1 MSGFISQETINNVR
15 DVSDIISVIGEY
27 TKLDRKTGNKWWGC
41 CPFHSEKTPSF
52 QVDADKKFYYC
63 FGCHA
68 AGDVIKFTME
78 MEHLSYPEAITTLA
92 KKSGIPIRYDNNGNP
107 SGQNQQKQQETQA
120 KIEQNI
126 NLYEGVAT
134 SFHYMLTQT
143 EQGKFAF
150 DYIKARGL
158 TEETIEKFKLGYS
171 PNDRYWL
178 KKFLKGKNFS
188 EEFLNESGL
197 FSKNYKDI
205 CLFSDRLM
213 FPIFNRNGKV
223 VAFGG
228 RILHPQGPKDSKY
241 LNSPELIHY
250 RKRETLYAFNFA
262 KNAIRTNKTVIF
274 CEGYMDCIA
283 YHQCGLDY
291 AVAPLGTALTEE
303 HLKLIRGF
311 ADTVLLSF
319 DSDNAGQAAT
329 LRAIYMARRFDFTVK
344 IIKLTG
350 GKDPAEIMIKYG
362 PQNLTSQVKN
372 SILDCDYLLNRMG
385 EKYSIDTPEGK
396 TKAALEFFEYIDS
409 LQSDIQKE
417 SCLDQLSQAFNLK
430 PEAVKRDFLN
440 RNQARERL
448 NIRQN
453 NHQSEE
459 KQKIYLNAEL
469 RGLISVLADL
479 DKFTIVKSQLKAD
492 NFQNPTA
499 KRLFEILEECF
510 TNNAFSI
517 PEILNRCDT
526 ELSGIITN
534 ELSNEVYQDDNV
546 DMVIQDTIKMIKKN
560 NIDKQ
565 RDFLIKRIREY
576 TVITEDDAKQ
586 LDILIKQKME
596 LDKQAQ
602 ALL

>member
-1 MSGFISQETINNVR
+1 MPGFISQDTINNVR
-15 DVSDIISVIGEY
+15 DSSDIISVIGEY

-68 AGDVIKFTME
+68 A
-78 MEHLSYPEAITTLA
+78 MEHLSYPDAITTLA
-92 KKSGIPIRYDNNGNP
+92 KKSGIPIKYDNNGNHNN
-107 SGQNQQKQQETQA
+107 QNQEKQKEIQSI
-120 KIEQNI
+120 IEQNI
-126 NLYEGVAT
+126 NLYEGVST

-143 EQGKFAF
+143 EQGKFAYN
-150 DYIKARGL
+150 YIKERGL
-158 TEETIEKFKLGYS
+158 TDETIEKFKIGYS
-171 PNDRYWL
+171 PNDRFWL
-178 KKFLKGKNFS
+178 KKFLKGKNYS
-188 EEFLNESGL
+188 DNFLNESGL

-213 FPIFNRNGKV
+213 FPI
-223 VAFGG
+223 
-228 RILHPQGPKDSKY
+228 
-241 LNSPELIHY
+241 
-250 RKRETLYAFNFA
+250 FA

-311 ADTVLLSF
+311 ADTILLSF

-329 LRAIYMARRFDFTVK
+329 LRAVYMARRLDFTVK
-344 IIKLTG
+344 IIKLSG
-350 GKDPAEIMIKYG
+350 GKDPAEIMLKYG
-362 PQNLTSQVKN
+362 PENLTTQVKN
-372 SILDCDYLLNRMG
+372 SILDSDYLLNRLG
-385 EKYSIDTPEGK
+385 EKYPIDTPEGK
-396 TKAALEFFEYIDS
+396 TKAALEYFEYIDS

-448 NIRQN
+448 NIRKN

-459 KQKIYLNAEL
+459 KTKISLNAEL
-469 RGLISVLADL
+469 RGIIAVLADL
-479 DKFTIVKSQLKAD
+479 DKFKVVRQQIKAD
-492 NFQNPTA
+492 DFQNQSA
-499 KRLFEILEECF
+499 KSLFIILEECF
-510 TNNAFSI
+510 NQNAFSI
-517 PEILNRCDT
+517 PEILNRCEP

-546 DMVIQDTIKMIKKN
+546 DAVIQDTVKLVKKN
-560 NIDKQ
+560 SIDKQ
-565 RDFLIKRIREY
+565 RDALLKRIREF

-586 LDILIKQKME
+586 LDILLKQKME
-596 LDKQAQ
+596 LDKQVQ
-602 ALL
+602 SN

>member
-1 MSGFISQETINNVR
+1 MSGFISQDTINNVR
-15 DVSDIISVIGEY
+15 DSSDIISVIGEY

-78 MEHLSYPEAITTLA
+78 MEHLSYPDAITTLA
-92 KKSGIPIRYDNNGNP
+92 KKSGIPIKYDNNGNHNN
-107 SGQNQQKQQETQA
+107 QNQEKQKEIQSI
-120 KIEQNI
+120 IEQNI
-126 NLYEGVAT
+126 NLYEGVST

-143 EQGKFAF
+143 EQGKFAYN
-150 DYIKARGL
+150 YIKERGL
-158 TEETIEKFKLGYS
+158 TDETIEKFKIGYS
-171 PNDRYWL
+171 PNDRFWL
-178 KKFLKGKNFS
+178 KKFLKGKNYS
-188 EEFLNESGL
+188 DDFLNESGL

-250 RKRETLYAFNFA
+250 KKRETLYAFNFA

-311 ADTVLLSF
+311 ADTILLSF

-329 LRAIYMARRFDFTVK
+329 LRAIYMARRLDFTVK
-344 IIKLTG
+344 IINLSG
-350 GKDPAEIMIKYG
+350 GKDPAEIMLKYG
-362 PQNLTSQVKN
+362 PENLTMQVKN
-372 SILDCDYLLNRMG
+372 SILDSDYLLNRLG
-385 EKYSIDTPEGK
+385 EKYPIDTPEGK
-396 TKAALEFFEYIDS
+396 TKAALEYFEYIDS

-448 NIRQN
+448 NIRKN

-459 KQKIYLNAEL
+459 KTKISLNAEL
-469 RGLISVLADL
+469 RGIIAVLADL
-479 DKFTIVKSQLKAD
+479 DKFKVVRQQIKAD
-492 NFQNPTA
+492 DFQNQSA
-499 KRLFEILEECF
+499 KSLFIILEECF
-510 TNNAFSI
+510 NQNAFSI
-517 PEILNRCDT
+517 PEILNRCEP

-546 DMVIQDTIKMIKKN
+546 DAVIQDTVKLIKKN
-560 NIDKQ
+560 SIDKQ
-565 RDFLIKRIREY
+565 RDALLKRIREF

-586 LDILIKQKME
+586 LDILLKQKME
-596 LDKQAQ
+596 LDKQVQ
-602 ALL
+602 SN

>member
-1 MSGFISQETINNVR
+1 MSGFISQDTINNVR
-15 DVSDIISVIGEY
+15 DSSDIISVIGEY

-78 MEHLSYPEAITTLA
+78 MEHLSYPDAITTLA
-92 KKSGIPIRYDNNGNP
+92 KKSGIPIKYDNNGNHNN
-107 SGQNQQKQQETQA
+107 QNQEKQKEIQSI
-120 KIEQNI
+120 IEQNI
-126 NLYEGVAT
+126 NLYEGVST

-143 EQGKFAF
+143 EQGKFAYN
-150 DYIKARGL
+150 YIKERGL
-158 TEETIEKFKLGYS
+158 TDETIEKFKIGYS
-171 PNDRYWL
+171 PNDRFWL
-178 KKFLKGKNFS
+178 KKFLKGKNYS
-188 EEFLNESGL
+188 DNFLNESGL

-448 NIRQN
+448 NIRKN

-459 KQKIYLNAEL
+459 KTKISLNAEL
-469 RGLISVLADL
+469 RGIIAVLADL
-479 DKFTIVKSQLKAD
+479 DKFKVVRQQIKAD
-492 NFQNPTA
+492 DFQNQSA
-499 KRLFEILEECF
+499 KSLFIILEECF
-510 TNNAFSI
+510 NQNAFSI
-517 PEILNRCDT
+517 PEILNRCEP

-546 DMVIQDTIKMIKKN
+546 DAVIQDTVKLIKKN
-560 NIDKQ
+560 SIDKQ
-565 RDFLIKRIREY
+565 RDALLKRIREF

-586 LDILIKQKME
+586 LDILLKQKME
-596 LDKQAQ
+596 LDKQVQ
-602 ALL
+602 SN

>member
-1 MSGFISQETINNVR
+1 MSGFISQDTINNVR
-15 DVSDIISVIGEY
+15 DSSDIISVIGEY

-78 MEHLSYPEAITTLA
+78 MEHLSYPDAITTLA
-92 KKSGIPIRYDNNGNP
+92 KKSGIPIKYDNNGNHNN
-107 SGQNQQKQQETQA
+107 QNQEKQKEIQSI
-120 KIEQNI
+120 IEQNI
-126 NLYEGVAT
+126 NLYEGVST

-143 EQGKFAF
+143 EQGKFAYN
-150 DYIKARGL
+150 YIKERGL
-158 TEETIEKFKLGYS
+158 TDETIEKFKIGYS
-171 PNDRYWL
+171 PNDRFWL
-178 KKFLKGKNFS
+178 KKFLKGKNYS
-188 EEFLNESGL
+188 DNFLNESGL

-250 RKRETLYAFNFA
+250 KKRETVYAFNFA
-262 KNAIRTNKTVIF
+262 KNSIRTNKTVIF

-311 ADTVLLSF
+311 ADTILLSF

-329 LRAIYMARRFDFTVK
+329 LRAVYMARRLDFTVK
-344 IIKLTG
+344 IIKLSG
-350 GKDPAEIMIKYG
+350 GKDPAEIMLKYG
-362 PQNLTSQVKN
+362 PENLTMQVKN
-372 SILDCDYLLNRMG
+372 SILDSDYLLNRLG
-385 EKYSIDTPEGK
+385 EKYPIDTPEGK
-396 TKAALEFFEYIDS
+396 TKAALEYFEYIDS

-448 NIRQN
+448 NIRKN

-459 KQKIYLNAEL
+459 KTKISLNAEL
-469 RGLISVLADL
+469 RGIIAVLADL
-479 DKFTIVKSQLKAD
+479 DKFKVVRQQIKAD
-492 NFQNPTA
+492 DFQNQSA
-499 KRLFEILEECF
+499 KSLFIILEECF
-510 TNNAFSI
+510 NQNAFSI
-517 PEILNRCDT
+517 PEILNRCEP

-546 DMVIQDTIKMIKKN
+546 DAVIQDTVKLIKKN
-560 NIDKQ
+560 SIDKQ
-565 RDFLIKRIREY
+565 RDALLKRIREF

-586 LDILIKQKME
+586 LDILLKQKME
-596 LDKQAQ
+596 LDKQVQ
-602 ALL
+602 SN

>member
-1 MSGFISQETINNVR
+1 MSGFISQDTINNVR
-15 DVSDIISVIGEY
+15 DSSDIISVIGEY

-78 MEHLSYPEAITTLA
+78 MEHLSYPDAITTLA
-92 KKSGIPIRYDNNGNP
+92 KKSGIPIKYDNNGNHNN
-107 SGQNQQKQQETQA
+107 QNQEKQKEIQSI
-120 KIEQNI
+120 IEQNI
-126 NLYEGVAT
+126 NLYEGVST

-143 EQGKFAF
+143 EQGKFAYN
-150 DYIKARGL
+150 YIKERGL
-158 TEETIEKFKLGYS
+158 TDETIEKFKIGYS
-171 PNDRYWL
+171 PNDRFWL
-178 KKFLKGKNFS
+178 KKFLKGKNYS
-188 EEFLNESGL
+188 DNFLNESGL

-250 RKRETLYAFNFA
+250 KKRETLYAFNFA
-262 KNAIRTNKTVIF
+262 KNSIRTNKTVIF

-311 ADTVLLSF
+311 ADTILLSF

-329 LRAIYMARRFDFTVK
+329 LRAVYMARRLDFTVK
-344 IIKLTG
+344 IIKLSG
-350 GKDPAEIMIKYG
+350 GKDPAEIMLKYG
-362 PQNLTSQVKN
+362 PENLTMQVKN
-372 SILDCDYLLNRMG
+372 SILDSDYLLNRLG
-385 EKYSIDTPEGK
+385 EKYPIDTPEGK
-396 TKAALEFFEYIDS
+396 TKAALEYFEYIDS

-448 NIRQN
+448 NIRKN

-459 KQKIYLNAEL
+459 KTKISLNAEL
-469 RGLISVLADL
+469 RGIIAVLADL
-479 DKFTIVKSQLKAD
+479 DKFKVVRQQIKAD
-492 NFQNPTA
+492 DFQNQSA
-499 KRLFEILEECF
+499 KSLFIILEECF
-510 TNNAFSI
+510 NQNAFSI
-517 PEILNRCDT
+517 PEILNRCEP

-546 DMVIQDTIKMIKKN
+546 DAVIQDTVKLIKKN
-560 NIDKQ
+560 SIDKQ
-565 RDFLIKRIREY
+565 RDALLKRIREF

-586 LDILIKQKME
+586 LDILLKQKME
-596 LDKQAQ
+596 LDKQVQ
-602 ALL
+602 SN

>member
-1 MSGFISQETINNVR
+1 MPGFISQDTINNVR
-15 DVSDIISVIGEY
+15 DSSDIISVIGEY

-78 MEHLSYPEAITTLA
+78 MEHLSYPDAITTLA
-92 KKSGIPIRYDNNGNP
+92 KKSGIPIKYDNNGNHNN
-107 SGQNQQKQQETQA
+107 QNQEKQKEIQSI
-120 KIEQNI
+120 IEQNI
-126 NLYEGVAT
+126 NLYEGVST

-143 EQGKFAF
+143 EQGKFAYN
-150 DYIKARGL
+150 YIKERGL
-158 TEETIEKFKLGYS
+158 TDETIEKFKIGYS
-171 PNDRYWL
+171 PNDRFWL
-178 KKFLKGKNFS
+178 KKFLKGKNYS
-188 EEFLNESGL
+188 DNFLNESGL

-250 RKRETLYAFNFA
+250 KKRETLYAFNFA

-311 ADTVLLSF
+311 ADTILLSF

-329 LRAIYMARRFDFTVK
+329 LRAVYMARRLDFTVK
-344 IIKLTG
+344 IIKLSG
-350 GKDPAEIMIKYG
+350 GKDPAEIMLKYG
-362 PQNLTSQVKN
+362 PENLTTQVKN
-372 SILDCDYLLNRMG
+372 SILDSDYLLNRLG
-385 EKYSIDTPEGK
+385 EKYPIDTPEGK
-396 TKAALEFFEYIDS
+396 TKAALEYFEYIDS

-448 NIRQN
+448 NIRKN

-459 KQKIYLNAEL
+459 KTKISLNAEL
-469 RGLISVLADL
+469 RGIIAVLADL
-479 DKFTIVKSQLKAD
+479 DKFKVVRQQIKAD
-492 NFQNPTA
+492 DFQNQSA
-499 KRLFEILEECF
+499 KSLFIILEECF
-510 TNNAFSI
+510 NQNAFSI
-517 PEILNRCDT
+517 PEILNRCEP

-546 DMVIQDTIKMIKKN
+546 DAVIQDTVKLVKKN
-560 NIDKQ
+560 SIDKQ
-565 RDFLIKRIREY
+565 RDALLKRIREF

-586 LDILIKQKME
+586 LDILLKQKME
-596 LDKQAQ
+596 LDKQVQ
-602 ALL
+602 SN

>member
-1 MSGFISQETINNVR
+1 
-15 DVSDIISVIGEY
+15 
-27 TKLDRKTGNKWWGC
+27 
-41 CPFHSEKTPSF
+41 
-52 QVDADKKFYYC
+52 
-63 FGCHA
+63 
-68 AGDVIKFTME
+68 
-78 MEHLSYPEAITTLA
+78 MEHLSYPDAITTLA
-92 KKSGIPIRYDNNGNP
+92 KKSGIPIKYDNNGNHNN
-107 SGQNQQKQQETQA
+107 QNQEKQKEIQSI
-120 KIEQNI
+120 IEQNI
-126 NLYEGVAT
+126 NLYEGVST

-143 EQGKFAF
+143 EQGKFAYN
-150 DYIKARGL
+150 YIKERGL
-158 TEETIEKFKLGYS
+158 TDETIEKFKIGYS
-171 PNDRYWL
+171 PNDRFWL
-178 KKFLKGKNFS
+178 KKFLKGKNYS
-188 EEFLNESGL
+188 DNFLNESGL

-250 RKRETLYAFNFA
+250 KKRETLYAFNFA

-311 ADTVLLSF
+311 ADTILLSF

-329 LRAIYMARRFDFTVK
+329 LRAVYMARRLDFTVK
-344 IIKLTG
+344 IIKLSG
-350 GKDPAEIMIKYG
+350 GKDPAEIMLKYG
-362 PQNLTSQVKN
+362 PENLTTQVKN
-372 SILDCDYLLNRMG
+372 SILDSDYLLNRLG
-385 EKYSIDTPEGK
+385 EKYPIDTPEGK
-396 TKAALEFFEYIDS
+396 TKAALEYFEYIDS

-448 NIRQN
+448 NIRKN

-459 KQKIYLNAEL
+459 KTKISLNAEL
-469 RGLISVLADL
+469 RGIIAVLADL
-479 DKFTIVKSQLKAD
+479 DKFKVVRQQIKAD
-492 NFQNPTA
+492 DFQNQSA
-499 KRLFEILEECF
+499 KSLFIILEECF
-510 TNNAFSI
+510 NQNAFSI
-517 PEILNRCDT
+517 PEILNRCEP

-546 DMVIQDTIKMIKKN
+546 DAVIQDTVKLVKKN
-560 NIDKQ
+560 SIDKQ
-565 RDFLIKRIREY
+565 RDALLKRIREF

-586 LDILIKQKME
+586 LDILLKQKME
-596 LDKQAQ
+596 LDKQVQ
-602 ALL
+602 SN

>member
-1 MSGFISQETINNVR
+1 MSGFISQDTINNVR
-15 DVSDIISVIGEY
+15 DSSDIISVIGEY

-78 MEHLSYPEAITTLA
+78 MEHLSYPDAITTLA
-92 KKSGIPIRYDNNGNP
+92 KKSGIPIKYDNNGNHNN
-107 SGQNQQKQQETQA
+107 QNQEKQKEIQSI
-120 KIEQNI
+120 IEQNI
-126 NLYEGVAT
+126 NLYEGVST

-143 EQGKFAF
+143 EQGKFAYN
-150 DYIKARGL
+150 YIKERGL
-158 TEETIEKFKLGYS
+158 TDETIEKFKIGYS
-171 PNDRYWL
+171 PNDRFWL
-178 KKFLKGKNFS
+178 KKFLKGKNYS
-188 EEFLNESGL
+188 DDFLNESGL

-228 RILHPQGPKDSKY
+228 RILHQQGPKDSKY

-250 RKRETLYAFNFA
+250 KKRETLYAFNFA
-262 KNAIRTNKTVIF
+262 KNSIRTNKTVIF

-311 ADTVLLSF
+311 ADTILLSF

-329 LRAIYMARRFDFTVK
+329 LRAVYMARRLDFTVK
-344 IIKLTG
+344 IIKLSG
-350 GKDPAEIMIKYG
+350 GKDPAEIMLKYG
-362 PQNLTSQVKN
+362 PENLTMQVKN
-372 SILDCDYLLNRMG
+372 SILDSDYLLNRLG
-385 EKYSIDTPEGK
+385 EKYPIDTPEGK
-396 TKAALEFFEYIDS
+396 TKAALEYFEYIDS

-448 NIRQN
+448 NIRKN

-459 KQKIYLNAEL
+459 KTKISLNAEL
-469 RGLISVLADL
+469 RGIIAVLADL
-479 DKFTIVKSQLKAD
+479 DKFKVVRQQIKAD
-492 NFQNPTA
+492 DFQNQSA
-499 KRLFEILEECF
+499 KSLFIILEECF
-510 TNNAFSI
+510 NRNAFSI
-517 PEILNRCDT
+517 PEILNRCEP

-546 DMVIQDTIKMIKKN
+546 DAVIQDTVKLIKKN
-560 NIDKQ
+560 SIDKQ
-565 RDFLIKRIREY
+565 RDALLKRIREF

-586 LDILIKQKME
+586 LDILLKQKME
-596 LDKQAQ
+596 LDKQVQ
-602 ALL
+602 SN

>member
-1 MSGFISQETINNVR
+1 MSGFISQDTINNVR
-15 DVSDIISVIGEY
+15 DSSDIISVIGEY

-78 MEHLSYPEAITTLA
+78 MEHLSYPDAITTLA
-92 KKSGIPIRYDNNGNP
+92 KKSGIPIKYDNNGNHNN
-107 SGQNQQKQQETQA
+107 QNQEKQKEIQSI
-120 KIEQNI
+120 IEQNI
-126 NLYEGVAT
+126 NLYEGVST

-143 EQGKFAF
+143 EQGKFAYN
-150 DYIKARGL
+150 YIKERGL
-158 TEETIEKFKLGYS
+158 TDETIEKFKIGYS
-171 PNDRYWL
+171 PNDRFWL
-178 KKFLKGKNFS
+178 KKFLKGKNYS
-188 EEFLNESGL
+188 ENFLNESGL

-250 RKRETLYAFNFA
+250 KKRETLYAFNFA
-262 KNAIRTNKTVIF
+262 KNSIRTNKTVIF

-311 ADTVLLSF
+311 ADTILLSF

-329 LRAIYMARRFDFTVK
+329 LRAVYMARRLDFTVK
-344 IIKLTG
+344 IIKLSG
-350 GKDPAEIMIKYG
+350 GKDPAEIMLKYG
-362 PQNLTSQVKN
+362 PENLTMQVKN
-372 SILDCDYLLNRMG
+372 SILDSDYLLNRLG
-385 EKYSIDTPEGK
+385 EKYPIDTPEGK
-396 TKAALEFFEYIDS
+396 TKAALEYFEYIDS

-448 NIRQN
+448 NIRKN

-459 KQKIYLNAEL
+459 KTKISLNAEL
-469 RGLISVLADL
+469 RGIIAVLADL
-479 DKFTIVKSQLKAD
+479 DKFKVVRQQIKAD
-492 NFQNPTA
+492 DFQNQSA
-499 KRLFEILEECF
+499 KSLFIILEECF
-510 TNNAFSI
+510 NQNAFSI
-517 PEILNRCDT
+517 PEILNRCEP

-546 DMVIQDTIKMIKKN
+546 DAVIQDTVKLIKKN
-560 NIDKQ
+560 SIDKQ
-565 RDFLIKRIREY
+565 RDALLKRIREF

-586 LDILIKQKME
+586 LDILLKQKME
-596 LDKQAQ
+596 LDKQVQ
-602 ALL
+602 SN

>member
-1 MSGFISQETINNVR
+1 MPGFISQDTINNVR
-15 DVSDIISVIGEY
+15 DSSDIISVIGEY

-78 MEHLSYPEAITTLA
+78 MEHLSYPDAITTLA

-107 SGQNQQKQQETQA
+107 GGQNQQKQQETQA

-311 ADTVLLSF
+311 ADTILLSF

-329 LRAIYMARRFDFTVK
+329 LRAVYMARRLDFTVK
-344 IIKLTG
+344 IIKLSG
-350 GKDPAEIMIKYG
+350 GKDPAEIMLKYG
-362 PQNLTSQVKN
+362 PENLTTQVKN
-372 SILDCDYLLNRMG
+372 SILDSDYLLNRLG
-385 EKYSIDTPEGK
+385 EKYPIDTPEGK
-396 TKAALEFFEYIDS
+396 TKAALEYFEYIDS

-448 NIRQN
+448 NIRKN

-459 KQKIYLNAEL
+459 KTKISLNAEL
-469 RGLISVLADL
+469 RGIIAVLADL
-479 DKFTIVKSQLKAD
+479 DKFKVVRQQIKAD
-492 NFQNPTA
+492 DFQNQSA
-499 KRLFEILEECF
+499 KSLFIILEECF
-510 TNNAFSI
+510 NQNAFSI
-517 PEILNRCDT
+517 PEILNRCEP

-546 DMVIQDTIKMIKKN
+546 DAVIQDTVKLVKKN
-560 NIDKQ
+560 SIDKQ
-565 RDFLIKRIREY
+565 RDALLKRIREF

-586 LDILIKQKME
+586 LDILLKQKME
-596 LDKQAQ
+596 LDKQVQ
-602 ALL
+602 SN

>member
-1 MSGFISQETINNVR
+1 MSGFISQDTINNVR
-15 DVSDIISVIGEY
+15 DSSDIISVIGEY

-78 MEHLSYPEAITTLA
+78 MEHLSYPDAITTLA
-92 KKSGIPIRYDNNGNP
+92 KKSGIPIKYDNNGNHNN
-107 SGQNQQKQQETQA
+107 QNQEKQKEIQSI
-120 KIEQNI
+120 IEQNI
-126 NLYEGVAT
+126 NLYEGVST

-143 EQGKFAF
+143 EQGKFAYN
-150 DYIKARGL
+150 YIKERGL
-158 TEETIEKFKLGYS
+158 TDETIEKFKIGYS
-171 PNDRYWL
+171 PNDRFWL
-178 KKFLKGKNFS
+178 KKFLKGKNYS
-188 EEFLNESGL
+188 DDFLNESGL

-250 RKRETLYAFNFA
+250 KKRETLYAFNFA
-262 KNAIRTNKTVIF
+262 KNSIRTNKTVIF

-311 ADTVLLSF
+311 ADTILLSF

-329 LRAIYMARRFDFTVK
+329 LRAVYMARRLDFTVK
-344 IIKLTG
+344 IIKLSG
-350 GKDPAEIMIKYG
+350 GKDPAEIMLKYG
-362 PQNLTSQVKN
+362 PENLTMQVKN
-372 SILDCDYLLNRMG
+372 SILDSDYLLNRLG
-385 EKYSIDTPEGK
+385 EKYPIDTPEGK
-396 TKAALEFFEYIDS
+396 TKAALEYFEYIDS

-448 NIRQN
+448 NIRKN

-459 KQKIYLNAEL
+459 KTKISLNAEL
-469 RGLISVLADL
+469 RGIIAVLADL
-479 DKFTIVKSQLKAD
+479 DKFKVVRQQIKAD
-492 NFQNPTA
+492 DFQNQSA
-499 KRLFEILEECF
+499 KSLFIILEECF
-510 TNNAFSI
+510 NQNAFSI
-517 PEILNRCDT
+517 PEILNRCEP

-546 DMVIQDTIKMIKKN
+546 DAVIQDTVKLIKKN
-560 NIDKQ
+560 SIDKQ
-565 RDFLIKRIREY
+565 RDALLKRIREF

-586 LDILIKQKME
+586 LDILLKQKME
-596 LDKQAQ
+596 LDKQVQ
-602 ALL
+602 SN

>member
-1 MSGFISQETINNVR
+1 MSGFISQDTINNVR
-15 DVSDIISVIGEY
+15 DSSDIISVIGEY

-78 MEHLSYPEAITTLA
+78 MEHLSYPDAITTLA
-92 KKSGIPIRYDNNGNP
+92 KKSGIPIKYDNNGNHNN
-107 SGQNQQKQQETQA
+107 QNQEKQKEIQSI
-120 KIEQNI
+120 IEQNI
-126 NLYEGVAT
+126 NLYEGVST
-134 SFHYMLTQT
+134 SFHYILTQT
-143 EQGKFAF
+143 EQGKFAYN
-150 DYIKARGL
+150 YIKERGL
-158 TEETIEKFKLGYS
+158 TDETIEKFKIGYS
-171 PNDRYWL
+171 PNDRFWL
-178 KKFLKGKNFS
+178 KKFLKGKNYS
-188 EEFLNESGL
+188 DNFLNESGL

-250 RKRETLYAFNFA
+250 KKRETLYAFNFA
-262 KNAIRTNKTVIF
+262 KNSIRTNKTVIF

-311 ADTVLLSF
+311 ADTILLSF

-329 LRAIYMARRFDFTVK
+329 LRAVYMARRLDFTVK
-344 IIKLTG
+344 IIKLSG
-350 GKDPAEIMIKYG
+350 GKDPAEIMLKYG
-362 PQNLTSQVKN
+362 PENLTMQVKN
-372 SILDCDYLLNRMG
+372 SILDSDYLLNRLG
-385 EKYSIDTPEGK
+385 EKYPIDTPEGK
-396 TKAALEFFEYIDS
+396 TKAALEYFEYIDS

-448 NIRQN
+448 NIRKN

-459 KQKIYLNAEL
+459 KTKISLNAEL
-469 RGLISVLADL
+469 RGIIAVLADL
-479 DKFTIVKSQLKAD
+479 DKFKVVRQQIKAD
-492 NFQNPTA
+492 DFQNQSA
-499 KRLFEILEECF
+499 KSLFIILEECF
-510 TNNAFSI
+510 NQNAFSI
-517 PEILNRCDT
+517 PEILNRCEP

-546 DMVIQDTIKMIKKN
+546 DAVIQDTVKLIKKN
-560 NIDKQ
+560 SIDKQ
-565 RDFLIKRIREY
+565 RDALLKRIREF

-586 LDILIKQKME
+586 LDILLKQKME
-596 LDKQAQ
+596 LDKQVQ
-602 ALL
+602 SN

>member
-1 MSGFISQETINNVR
+1 MSGFISQDTINNVR
-15 DVSDIISVIGEY
+15 DSSDIISVIGEY

-78 MEHLSYPEAITTLA
+78 MEHLSYPDAITTLA
-92 KKSGIPIRYDNNGNP
+92 KKSGIPIKYDNNGNHNN
-107 SGQNQQKQQETQA
+107 QNQEKQKEIQSI
-120 KIEQNI
+120 IEQNI
-126 NLYEGVAT
+126 NLYEGVST

-143 EQGKFAF
+143 EQGKFAYN
-150 DYIKARGL
+150 YIKERGL
-158 TEETIEKFKLGYS
+158 TDETIEKFKIGYS
-171 PNDRYWL
+171 PNDRFWL
-178 KKFLKGKNFS
+178 KKFLKGKNYS
-188 EEFLNESGL
+188 DNFLNESGL

-228 RILHPQGPKDSKY
+228 RILHQQGPKDSKY

-250 RKRETLYAFNFA
+250 KKRETLYAFNFA
-262 KNAIRTNKTVIF
+262 KNSIRTNKTVIF

-311 ADTVLLSF
+311 ADTILLSF

-329 LRAIYMARRFDFTVK
+329 LRAVYMARRLDFTVK
-344 IIKLTG
+344 IIKLSG
-350 GKDPAEIMIKYG
+350 GKDPAEIMLKYG
-362 PQNLTSQVKN
+362 PENLTTQVKN
-372 SILDCDYLLNRMG
+372 SILDSDYLLNRLG
-385 EKYSIDTPEGK
+385 EKYPIDTPEGK
-396 TKAALEFFEYIDS
+396 TKAALEYFEYIDS

-448 NIRQN
+448 NIRKN

-459 KQKIYLNAEL
+459 KTKISLNAEL
-469 RGLISVLADL
+469 RGIIAVLADL
-479 DKFTIVKSQLKAD
+479 DKFKVVRQQIKAD
-492 NFQNPTA
+492 DFQNQSA
-499 KRLFEILEECF
+499 KSLFIILEECF
-510 TNNAFSI
+510 NQNAFSI
-517 PEILNRCDT
+517 PEILNRCEP

-546 DMVIQDTIKMIKKN
+546 DAVIQDTVKLIKKN
-560 NIDKQ
+560 SIDKQ
-565 RDFLIKRIREY
+565 RDALLKRIREF

-586 LDILIKQKME
+586 LDILLKQKME
-596 LDKQAQ
+596 LDKQVQ
-602 ALL
+602 SN

>member
-1 MSGFISQETINNVR
+1 MSGFISQDTINNVR
-15 DVSDIISVIGEY
+15 DSSDIISVIGEY

-78 MEHLSYPEAITTLA
+78 MEHLSYPDAITTLA
-92 KKSGIPIRYDNNGNP
+92 KKSGIPIKYDNNGNHNN
-107 SGQNQQKQQETQA
+107 QNQEKQKEIQSI
-120 KIEQNI
+120 IEQNI
-126 NLYEGVAT
+126 NLYEGVST

-143 EQGKFAF
+143 EQGKFAYN
-150 DYIKARGL
+150 YIKERGL
-158 TEETIEKFKLGYS
+158 TDETIEKFKIGYS
-171 PNDRYWL
+171 PNDRFWL
-178 KKFLKGKNFS
+178 KKFLKGKNYS
-188 EEFLNESGL
+188 DNFLNESGL

-250 RKRETLYAFNFA
+250 KKRETLYAFNFA
-262 KNAIRTNKTVIF
+262 KNSIRTNKTVIF

-311 ADTVLLSF
+311 ADTILLSF

-329 LRAIYMARRFDFTVK
+329 LRAVYMARRLDFTVK
-344 IIKLTG
+344 IIKLSG
-350 GKDPAEIMIKYG
+350 GKDPAEIMLKYG
-362 PQNLTSQVKN
+362 PENLTMQVKN
-372 SILDCDYLLNRMG
+372 SILDSDYLLNRLG
-385 EKYSIDTPEGK
+385 EKYPIDTPEGK
-396 TKAALEFFEYIDS
+396 TKAALEYFEYIDS

-448 NIRQN
+448 NIRKN

-459 KQKIYLNAEL
+459 KTKISLNAEL
-469 RGLISVLADL
+469 RGIIAVLADL
-479 DKFTIVKSQLKAD
+479 DKFKVVRQQIKAD
-492 NFQNPTA
+492 DFQNQSA
-499 KRLFEILEECF
+499 KSLFNILEECF
-510 TNNAFSI
+510 NQNAFSI
-517 PEILNRCDT
+517 PEILNRCEP

-546 DMVIQDTIKMIKKN
+546 DAVIQDTVKLIKKN
-560 NIDKQ
+560 SIDKQ
-565 RDFLIKRIREY
+565 RDALLKRIREF

-586 LDILIKQKME
+586 LDILLKQKME
-596 LDKQAQ
+596 LDKQVQ
-602 ALL
+602 SN

>member
-1 MSGFISQETINNVR
+1 MSGFISQDTINNVR
-15 DVSDIISVIGEY
+15 DSSDIISVIGEY

-78 MEHLSYPEAITTLA
+78 MEHLSYPDAITTLA
-92 KKSGIPIRYDNNGNP
+92 KKSGIPIKYDNNGNHNN
-107 SGQNQQKQQETQA
+107 QNQEKQKEIQSI
-120 KIEQNI
+120 IEQNI
-126 NLYEGVAT
+126 NLYEGVST

-143 EQGKFAF
+143 EQGKFAYN
-150 DYIKARGL
+150 YIKERGL
-158 TEETIEKFKLGYS
+158 TDETIEKFKIGYS
-171 PNDRYWL
+171 PNDRFWL
-178 KKFLKGKNFS
+178 KKFLKGKNYS
-188 EEFLNESGL
+188 DNFLNESGL

-250 RKRETLYAFNFA
+250 KKRETLYAFNFA
-262 KNAIRTNKTVIF
+262 KNSIRTNKTVIF

-311 ADTVLLSF
+311 ADTILLSF

-329 LRAIYMARRFDFTVK
+329 LRAVYMARRLDFTVK
-344 IIKLTG
+344 IIKLSG
-350 GKDPAEIMIKYG
+350 GKDPAEIMLKYG
-362 PQNLTSQVKN
+362 TENLTMQVKN
-372 SILDCDYLLNRMG
+372 SILDSDYLLNRLG
-385 EKYSIDTPEGK
+385 EKYPIDTPEGK
-396 TKAALEFFEYIDS
+396 TKAALEYFEYIDS

-448 NIRQN
+448 NIRKN

-459 KQKIYLNAEL
+459 KTKISLNAEL
-469 RGLISVLADL
+469 RGIIAVLADL
-479 DKFTIVKSQLKAD
+479 DKFKVVRQQIKAD
-492 NFQNPTA
+492 DFQNQSA
-499 KRLFEILEECF
+499 KSLFIILEECF
-510 TNNAFSI
+510 NQNAFSI
-517 PEILNRCDT
+517 PEILNRCEP

-546 DMVIQDTIKMIKKN
+546 DAVIQDTVKLIKKN
-560 NIDKQ
+560 SIDKQ
-565 RDFLIKRIREY
+565 RDALLKRIREF

-586 LDILIKQKME
+586 LDILLKQKME
-596 LDKQAQ
+596 LDKQVQ
-602 ALL
+602 SN

>member
-1 MSGFISQETINNVR
+1 MSGFISQDTINNVR
-15 DVSDIISVIGEY
+15 DSSDIISVIGEY

-78 MEHLSYPEAITTLA
+78 MEHLSYPDAITTLA
-92 KKSGIPIRYDNNGNP
+92 KKTGIPIKYDNNGNHNN
-107 SGQNQQKQQETQA
+107 QNQEKQKEIQSI
-120 KIEQNI
+120 IEQNI
-126 NLYEGVAT
+126 NLYEGVST

-143 EQGKFAF
+143 EQGKFAYN
-150 DYIKARGL
+150 YIKERGL
-158 TEETIEKFKLGYS
+158 TDETIEKFKIGYS
-171 PNDRYWL
+171 PNDRFWL
-178 KKFLKGKNFS
+178 KKFLKGKNYS
-188 EEFLNESGL
+188 DNFLNESGL

-250 RKRETLYAFNFA
+250 KKRETLYAFNFA
-262 KNAIRTNKTVIF
+262 KNSIRTNKTVIF

-311 ADTVLLSF
+311 ADTILLSF

-329 LRAIYMARRFDFTVK
+329 LRAVYMARRLDFTVK
-344 IIKLTG
+344 IIKLSG
-350 GKDPAEIMIKYG
+350 GKDPAEIMLKYG
-362 PQNLTSQVKN
+362 PANLTMQVKN
-372 SILDCDYLLNRMG
+372 SILDSDYLLNRLG
-385 EKYSIDTPEGK
+385 EKYPIDTPEGK
-396 TKAALEFFEYIDS
+396 TKAALEYFEYIDS

-448 NIRQN
+448 NIRKN

-459 KQKIYLNAEL
+459 KTKISLNAEL
-469 RGLISVLADL
+469 RGIIAVLADL
-479 DKFTIVKSQLKAD
+479 DKFKVVRQQIKAD
-492 NFQNPTA
+492 DFQNQSA
-499 KRLFEILEECF
+499 KSLFIILEECF
-510 TNNAFSI
+510 NQNAFSI
-517 PEILNRCDT
+517 PEILNRCEP

-546 DMVIQDTIKMIKKN
+546 DAVIQDTVKLIQKN
-560 NIDKQ
+560 SIDKQ
-565 RDFLIKRIREY
+565 RDALLKRIREF

-586 LDILIKQKME
+586 LDILLKQKME
-596 LDKQAQ
+596 LDKQVQ
-602 ALL
+602 SN

>member
-1 MSGFISQETINNVR
+1 MAGFISQDTINNVR
-15 DVSDIISVIGEY
+15 DSSDIISVIGEY

-78 MEHLSYPEAITTLA
+78 MEHLSYPDAITTLA
-92 KKSGIPIRYDNNGNP
+92 KKSGIPIKYDNNGNHNN
-107 SGQNQQKQQETQA
+107 QNQEKQKEIQSI
-120 KIEQNI
+120 IEQNI
-126 NLYEGVAT
+126 NLYEGVST

-143 EQGKFAF
+143 EQGKFAYN
-150 DYIKARGL
+150 YIKERGL
-158 TEETIEKFKLGYS
+158 TDETIEKFKIGYS
-171 PNDRYWL
+171 PNDRFWL
-178 KKFLKGKNFS
+178 KKFLKGKNYS
-188 EEFLNESGL
+188 DNFLNESGL

-250 RKRETLYAFNFA
+250 KKRETLYAFNFA
-262 KNAIRTNKTVIF
+262 KNSIRTNKTVIF

-311 ADTVLLSF
+311 ADTILLSF

-329 LRAIYMARRFDFTVK
+329 LRAVYMARRLDFTVK
-344 IIKLTG
+344 IIKLSG
-350 GKDPAEIMIKYG
+350 GKDPAEIMLKYG
-362 PQNLTSQVKN
+362 PENLTMQVKN
-372 SILDCDYLLNRMG
+372 SILDSDYLLNRLG
-385 EKYSIDTPEGK
+385 EKYPIDTPEGK
-396 TKAALEFFEYIDS
+396 TKAALEYFEYIDS

-448 NIRQN
+448 NIRKN

-459 KQKIYLNAEL
+459 KTKISLNAEL
-469 RGLISVLADL
+469 RGIIAVLADL
-479 DKFTIVKSQLKAD
+479 DKFKVVRQQIKAD
-492 NFQNPTA
+492 DFQNQSA
-499 KRLFEILEECF
+499 KSLFIILEECF
-510 TNNAFSI
+510 NQNAFSI
-517 PEILNRCDT
+517 PEILNRCEP

-546 DMVIQDTIKMIKKN
+546 DAVIQDTVKLIKKN
-560 NIDKQ
+560 SIDKQ
-565 RDFLIKRIREY
+565 RDALLKRIREF

-586 LDILIKQKME
+586 LDILLKQKME
-596 LDKQAQ
+596 LDKQVQ
-602 ALL
+602 SN

>member
-1 MSGFISQETINNVR
+1 MAGFISQDTINNVR
-15 DVSDIISVIGEY
+15 DSSDIISVIGEY

-78 MEHLSYPEAITTLA
+78 MEHLSYPDAITTLA
-92 KKSGIPIRYDNNGNP
+92 KKSGIPIKYDNNGNHNN
-107 SGQNQQKQQETQA
+107 QNQEKQKEIQSI
-120 KIEQNI
+120 IEQNI
-126 NLYEGVAT
+126 NLYEGVST

-143 EQGKFAF
+143 EQGKFAYN
-150 DYIKARGL
+150 YIKERGL
-158 TEETIEKFKLGYS
+158 TDETIEKFKIGYS
-171 PNDRYWL
+171 PNDRFWL
-178 KKFLKGKNFS
+178 KKFLKGKNYS
-188 EEFLNESGL
+188 DDFLNESGL

-250 RKRETLYAFNFA
+250 KKRETLYAFNFA
-262 KNAIRTNKTVIF
+262 KNSIRTNKTVIF

-311 ADTVLLSF
+311 ADTILLSF

-329 LRAIYMARRFDFTVK
+329 LRAVYMARRLDFTVK
-344 IIKLTG
+344 IIKLSG
-350 GKDPAEIMIKYG
+350 GKDPAEIMLKYG
-362 PQNLTSQVKN
+362 PENLTMQVKN
-372 SILDCDYLLNRMG
+372 SILDSDYLLNRLG
-385 EKYSIDTPEGK
+385 EKYPIDTPEGK
-396 TKAALEFFEYIDS
+396 TKAALEYFEYIDS

-448 NIRQN
+448 NIRKN

-459 KQKIYLNAEL
+459 KTKISLNAEL
-469 RGLISVLADL
+469 RGIIAVLADL
-479 DKFTIVKSQLKAD
+479 DKFKVVRQQIKAD
-492 NFQNPTA
+492 DFQNQSA
-499 KRLFEILEECF
+499 KSLFIILEECF
-510 TNNAFSI
+510 NQNAFSI
-517 PEILNRCDT
+517 PEILNRCEP

-546 DMVIQDTIKMIKKN
+546 DAVIQDTVKLIKKN
-560 NIDKQ
+560 SIDKQ
-565 RDFLIKRIREY
+565 RDALLKRIREF

-586 LDILIKQKME
+586 LDILLKQKME
-596 LDKQAQ
+596 LDKQVQ
-602 ALL
+602 SN

>member
-1 MSGFISQETINNVR
+1 MSGFISQDTINNVR
-15 DVSDIISVIGEY
+15 DSSDIISVIGEY

-78 MEHLSYPEAITTLA
+78 MEHLSYPDAITTLA
-92 KKSGIPIRYDNNGNP
+92 KKSGIPIKYDNNGNHNN
-107 SGQNQQKQQETQA
+107 QNQEKQKEIQSI
-120 KIEQNI
+120 IEQNI
-126 NLYEGVAT
+126 NLYEGVST

-143 EQGKFAF
+143 EQGKFAYN
-150 DYIKARGL
+150 YIKERGL
-158 TEETIEKFKLGYS
+158 TDETIEKFKIGYS
-171 PNDRYWL
+171 PNDRFWL
-178 KKFLKGKNFS
+178 KKFLKGKNYS
-188 EEFLNESGL
+188 DDFLNESGL

-250 RKRETLYAFNFA
+250 KKRETLYAFNFA

-311 ADTVLLSF
+311 ADTILLSF

-329 LRAIYMARRFDFTVK
+329 LRAVYMARRLDFTVK
-344 IIKLTG
+344 IIKLSG
-350 GKDPAEIMIKYG
+350 GKDPAEIMLKYG
-362 PQNLTSQVKN
+362 PENLTMQVKN
-372 SILDCDYLLNRMG
+372 SILDSDYLLNRLG
-385 EKYSIDTPEGK
+385 EKYPIDTPEGK
-396 TKAALEFFEYIDS
+396 TKAALEYFEYIDS

-448 NIRQN
+448 NIRKN

-459 KQKIYLNAEL
+459 KTKISLNAEL
-469 RGLISVLADL
+469 RGIIAVLADL
-479 DKFTIVKSQLKAD
+479 DKFKVVRQQIKAD
-492 NFQNPTA
+492 DFQNQSA
-499 KRLFEILEECF
+499 KSLFIILEECF
-510 TNNAFSI
+510 NQNAFSI
-517 PEILNRCDT
+517 PEILNRCEP

-546 DMVIQDTIKMIKKN
+546 DAVIQDTVKLIKKN
-560 NIDKQ
+560 SIDKQ
-565 RDFLIKRIREY
+565 RDALLKRIREF

-586 LDILIKQKME
+586 LDILLKQKME
-596 LDKQAQ
+596 LDKQVQ
-602 ALL
+602 SN

>member
-1 MSGFISQETINNVR
+1 MAGFISQDTINNVR
-15 DVSDIISVIGEY
+15 DSSDIISVIGEY

-78 MEHLSYPEAITTLA
+78 MEHLSYPDAITTLA
-92 KKSGIPIRYDNNGNP
+92 KKSGIPIKYDNNGNHNN
-107 SGQNQQKQQETQA
+107 QNQEKQKEIQSI
-120 KIEQNI
+120 IEQNI
-126 NLYEGVAT
+126 NLYEGVST

-143 EQGKFAF
+143 EQGKFAYN
-150 DYIKARGL
+150 YIKERGL
-158 TEETIEKFKLGYS
+158 TDETIEKFKIGYS
-171 PNDRYWL
+171 PNDRFWL
-178 KKFLKGKNFS
+178 KKFLKGKNYS
-188 EEFLNESGL
+188 DNFLDESGL

-250 RKRETLYAFNFA
+250 KKRETLYAFNFA
-262 KNAIRTNKTVIF
+262 KNSIRTNKTVIF

-311 ADTVLLSF
+311 ADTILLSF

-329 LRAIYMARRFDFTVK
+329 LRAVYMARRLDFTVK
-344 IIKLTG
+344 IIKLSG
-350 GKDPAEIMIKYG
+350 GKDPAEIMLKYG
-362 PQNLTSQVKN
+362 PENLTMQVKN
-372 SILDCDYLLNRMG
+372 SILDSDYLLNRLG
-385 EKYSIDTPEGK
+385 EKYPIDTPEGK
-396 TKAALEFFEYIDS
+396 TKAALEYFEYIDS

-448 NIRQN
+448 NIRKN

-459 KQKIYLNAEL
+459 KTKISLNAEL
-469 RGLISVLADL
+469 RGIIAVLADL
-479 DKFTIVKSQLKAD
+479 DKFKVVRQQIKAD
-492 NFQNPTA
+492 DFQNQSA
-499 KRLFEILEECF
+499 KSLFIILEECF
-510 TNNAFSI
+510 NQNAFSI
-517 PEILNRCDT
+517 PEILNRCEP

-546 DMVIQDTIKMIKKN
+546 DAVIQDTVKLIKKN
-560 NIDKQ
+560 SIDKQ
-565 RDFLIKRIREY
+565 RDALLKRIREF

-586 LDILIKQKME
+586 LDILLKQKME
-596 LDKQAQ
+596 LDKQVQ
-602 ALL
+602 SN

>member
-1 MSGFISQETINNVR
+1 
-15 DVSDIISVIGEY
+15 
-27 TKLDRKTGNKWWGC
+27 
-41 CPFHSEKTPSF
+41 
-52 QVDADKKFYYC
+52 
-63 FGCHA
+63 
-68 AGDVIKFTME
+68 
-78 MEHLSYPEAITTLA
+78 
-92 KKSGIPIRYDNNGNP
+92 
-107 SGQNQQKQQETQA
+107 
-120 KIEQNI
+120 
-126 NLYEGVAT
+126 
-134 SFHYMLTQT
+134 
-143 EQGKFAF
+143 
-150 DYIKARGL
+150 
-158 TEETIEKFKLGYS
+158 
-171 PNDRYWL
+171 
-178 KKFLKGKNFS
+178 
-188 EEFLNESGL
+188 
-197 FSKNYKDI
+197 
-205 CLFSDRLM
+205 M

-417 SCLDQLSQAFNLK
+417 SCLDQLTQAFNLK

-459 KQKIYLNAEL
+459 KQKINLNAEL

-526 ELSGIITN
+526 ELSAIITN

-546 DMVIQDTIKMIKKN
+546 DIVIKDTIKMIKKN

-565 RDFLIKRIREY
+565 RDLLIKRIREY
-576 TVITEDDAKQ
+576 TVITDDDAKQ

>member
-1 MSGFISQETINNVR
+1 MAGLISQETINNVR
-15 DVSDIISVIGEY
+15 DSSDIVSVIGEY
-27 TKLDRKTGNKWWGC
+27 TKLERKTGNKWWGC
-41 CPFHSEKTPSF
+41 CPFHSEKTASF

-78 MEHLSYPEAITTLA
+78 MEHLSYPDAITSLA
-92 KKSGIPIRYDNNGNP
+92 KKSGIPIKYDKSSANYDKD
-107 SGQNQQKQQETQA
+107 QAKQQQIQET
-120 KIEQNI
+120 IEQNI
-126 NLYEGVAT
+126 NLYEGVST

-143 EQGKFAF
+143 EQGKFAYN
-150 DYIKARGL
+150 YIKERGL
-158 TEETIEKFKLGYS
+158 TDETIEKFKLGYS

-178 KKFLKGKNFS
+178 KKFLKGKNYS
-188 EEFLNESGL
+188 ENFLNESGL

-250 RKRETLYAFNFA
+250 KKRETLYAFNFA
-262 KNAIRTNKTVIF
+262 KSAIRTNKTVIF

-311 ADTVLLSF
+311 ADTILLSF

-329 LRAIYMARRFDFTVK
+329 LRAIYIARKLDFAVK
-344 IIKLTG
+344 IISLKG
-350 GKDPAEIMIKYG
+350 GKDPAEIMLKFG
-362 PQNLTSQVKN
+362 KDNLTMQVKN
-372 SILDCDYLLNRMG
+372 SILDSDYLLNRLG
-385 EKYSIDTPEGK
+385 EKYPVDTPEGK
-396 TKAALEFFEYIDS
+396 TKAALEYFDYIDS

-417 SCLDQLSQAFNLK
+417 SSLEQLSQAFNLK

-459 KQKIYLNAEL
+459 KRQINLNAEL

-479 DKFTIVKSQLKAD
+479 DKFNVVKQHIKAD
-492 NFQNPTA
+492 DFQNPTA
-499 KRLFEILEECF
+499 KSLYVILEECF
-510 TNNAFSI
+510 NSNAFSI
-517 PEILNRCDT
+517 PEILNRCDS
-526 ELSGIITN
+526 ELSGIITS
-534 ELSNEVYQDDNV
+534 ELSNEVYQDNNV
-546 DMVIQDTIKMIKKN
+546 DLVIKDTIKLIKKN
-560 NIDKQ
+560 SIDKQ
-565 RDFLIKRIREY
+565 KDILVKRIREY
-576 TVITEDDAKQ
+576 TVITEEDAKQ

-596 LDKQAQ
+596 LDKQLQ

>member
-78 MEHLSYPEAITTLA
+78 MEHLSYPDAITTLA
-92 KKSGIPIRYDNNGNP
+92 KKSGIPIKYDNNGNHNN
-107 SGQNQQKQQETQA
+107 QNQEKQKEIQSI
-120 KIEQNI
+120 IEQNI
-126 NLYEGVAT
+126 NLYEGVST

-143 EQGKFAF
+143 EQGKFAYN
-150 DYIKARGL
+150 YIKERGL
-158 TEETIEKFKLGYS
+158 TDETIEKFKIGYS
-171 PNDRYWL
+171 PNDRFWL
-178 KKFLKGKNFS
+178 KKFLKGKNYS
-188 EEFLNESGL
+188 DNFLNESGL

-250 RKRETLYAFNFA
+250 KKRETLYAFNFA
-262 KNAIRTNKTVIF
+262 KNSIRTNKTVIF

-311 ADTVLLSF
+311 ADTILLSF

-329 LRAIYMARRFDFTVK
+329 LRAVYMARRLDFTVK
-344 IIKLTG
+344 IIKLSG
-350 GKDPAEIMIKYG
+350 GKDPAEIMLKYG
-362 PQNLTSQVKN
+362 PENLTMQVKN
-372 SILDCDYLLNRMG
+372 SILDSDYLLNRLG
-385 EKYSIDTPEGK
+385 EKYPIDTPEGK
-396 TKAALEFFEYIDS
+396 TKAALEYFEYIDS

-448 NIRQN
+448 NIRKN

-459 KQKIYLNAEL
+459 KTKISLNAEL
-469 RGLISVLADL
+469 RGIIAVLADL
-479 DKFTIVKSQLKAD
+479 DKFKVVRQQIKAD
-492 NFQNPTA
+492 DFQNQSA
-499 KRLFEILEECF
+499 KSLFIILEECF
-510 TNNAFSI
+510 NQNAFSI
-517 PEILNRCDT
+517 PEILNRCEP

-546 DMVIQDTIKMIKKN
+546 DAVIQDTVKLIKKN
-560 NIDKQ
+560 SIDKQ
-565 RDFLIKRIREY
+565 RDALLKRIREF

-586 LDILIKQKME
+586 LDILLKQKME
-596 LDKQAQ
+596 LDKQVQ
-602 ALL
+602 SN

>member
-1 MSGFISQETINNVR
+1 MSGFISQDTINNVR
-15 DVSDIISVIGEY
+15 DSSDIISVIGEY

-78 MEHLSYPEAITTLA
+78 MEHLSYPDAITTLA
-92 KKSGIPIRYDNNGNP
+92 KKSGIPIKYDNNGNHNN
-107 SGQNQQKQQETQA
+107 QNQEKQKEIQSI
-120 KIEQNI
+120 IEQNI
-126 NLYEGVAT
+126 NLYEGVST

-143 EQGKFAF
+143 EQGKFAYN
-150 DYIKARGL
+150 YIKERGL
-158 TEETIEKFKLGYS
+158 TDETIEKFKIGYS
-171 PNDRYWL
+171 PNDRFWL
-178 KKFLKGKNFS
+178 KKFLKGKNYS
-188 EEFLNESGL
+188 DNFLNESGL

-250 RKRETLYAFNFA
+250 KKRETLYAFNFA

-311 ADTVLLSF
+311 ADTILLSF

-329 LRAIYMARRFDFTVK
+329 LRAVYMARRLDFTVK
-344 IIKLTG
+344 IIKLSG
-350 GKDPAEIMIKYG
+350 GKDPAEIMLKYG
-362 PQNLTSQVKN
+362 PENLTMQVKN
-372 SILDCDYLLNRMG
+372 SILDSDYLLNRLG
-385 EKYSIDTPEGK
+385 EKYPIDTPEGK
-396 TKAALEFFEYIDS
+396 TKAALEYFEYIDS

-448 NIRQN
+448 NIRKN

-459 KQKIYLNAEL
+459 KTKISLNAEL
-469 RGLISVLADL
+469 RGIIAVLADL
-479 DKFTIVKSQLKAD
+479 DKFKVVRQQIKAD
-492 NFQNPTA
+492 DFQNQSA
-499 KRLFEILEECF
+499 KSLFIILEECF
-510 TNNAFSI
+510 NQNAFSI
-517 PEILNRCDT
+517 PEILNRCEP

-546 DMVIQDTIKMIKKN
+546 DAVIQDTVKLIKKN
-560 NIDKQ
+560 SIDKQ
-565 RDFLIKRIREY
+565 RDALLKRIREF

-586 LDILIKQKME
+586 LDILLKQKME
-596 LDKQAQ
+596 LDKQVQ
-602 ALL
+602 SN

>member
-1 MSGFISQETINNVR
+1 MSGFISQDTINNVR
-15 DVSDIISVIGEY
+15 DSSDIISVIGEY

-78 MEHLSYPEAITTLA
+78 MEHLSYPDAITTLA
-92 KKSGIPIRYDNNGNP
+92 KKSGIPIKYDNNGNHNN
-107 SGQNQQKQQETQA
+107 QNQEKQKEIQSI
-120 KIEQNI
+120 IEQNI
-126 NLYEGVAT
+126 NLYEGVST

-143 EQGKFAF
+143 EQGKFAYN
-150 DYIKARGL
+150 YIKERGL
-158 TEETIEKFKLGYS
+158 TDETIEKFKIGYS
-171 PNDRYWL
+171 PNDRFWL
-178 KKFLKGKNFS
+178 KKFLKGKNYS
-188 EEFLNESGL
+188 DNFLNESGL

-250 RKRETLYAFNFA
+250 KKRETLYAFNFA
-262 KNAIRTNKTVIF
+262 KNSIRTNKTVIF

-311 ADTVLLSF
+311 ADTILLSF

-329 LRAIYMARRFDFTVK
+329 LRAVYMARRLDFTVK
-344 IIKLTG
+344 IIKLSG
-350 GKDPAEIMIKYG
+350 GKDPAEIMLKYG
-362 PQNLTSQVKN
+362 PENLTMQVKN
-372 SILDCDYLLNRMG
+372 SILDSDYLLNRLG
-385 EKYSIDTPEGK
+385 EKYPIDTPEGK
-396 TKAALEFFEYIDS
+396 TKAALEYFEYIDS

-448 NIRQN
+448 NIRKN

-459 KQKIYLNAEL
+459 KTKISLNAEL
-469 RGLISVLADL
+469 RGIIAVLADL
-479 DKFTIVKSQLKAD
+479 DKFKVVRQQIKAD
-492 NFQNPTA
+492 DFQNQSA
-499 KRLFEILEECF
+499 KSLFIILEECF
-510 TNNAFSI
+510 NQNAFSI
-517 PEILNRCDT
+517 PEILNRCEP

-546 DMVIQDTIKMIKKN
+546 DAVIQDTVKLIKKN
-560 NIDKQ
+560 SIDKQ
-565 RDFLIKRIREY
+565 RDTLLKRIREF

-586 LDILIKQKME
+586 LDILLKQKME
-596 LDKQAQ
+596 LDKQVQ
-602 ALL
+602 SN

>member
-1 MSGFISQETINNVR
+1 MSGFISQDTINNVR
-15 DVSDIISVIGEY
+15 DSSDIISVIGEY

-78 MEHLSYPEAITTLA
+78 MEHLSYPDAITTLA
-92 KKSGIPIRYDNNGNP
+92 KKSGIPIKYDNNGNHNN
-107 SGQNQQKQQETQA
+107 QNQEKQKEIQSI
-120 KIEQNI
+120 IEQNI
-126 NLYEGVAT
+126 NLYEGVST

-143 EQGKFAF
+143 EQGKFAYN
-150 DYIKARGL
+150 YIKERGL
-158 TEETIEKFKLGYS
+158 TDETIEKFKIGYS
-171 PNDRYWL
+171 PNDRFWL
-178 KKFLKGKNFS
+178 KKFLKGKNYS
-188 EEFLNESGL
+188 DNFLNESGL

-250 RKRETLYAFNFA
+250 KKRETLYAFNFA
-262 KNAIRTNKTVIF
+262 KNSIRTNKTVIF

-311 ADTVLLSF
+311 ADTILLSF

-329 LRAIYMARRFDFTVK
+329 LRAVYMARRLDFTVK
-344 IIKLTG
+344 IIKLSG
-350 GKDPAEIMIKYG
+350 GKDPAEIMLKYG
-362 PQNLTSQVKN
+362 PANLTMQVKN
-372 SILDCDYLLNRMG
+372 SILDSDYLLNRLG
-385 EKYSIDTPEGK
+385 EKYPIDTPEGK
-396 TKAALEFFEYIDS
+396 TKAALEYFEYIDS

-448 NIRQN
+448 NIRKN

-459 KQKIYLNAEL
+459 KTKISLNAEL
-469 RGLISVLADL
+469 RGIIAVLADL
-479 DKFTIVKSQLKAD
+479 DKFKVVRQQIKAD
-492 NFQNPTA
+492 DFQNQSA
-499 KRLFEILEECF
+499 KSLFIILEECF
-510 TNNAFSI
+510 NQNAFSI
-517 PEILNRCDT
+517 PEILNRCEP

-546 DMVIQDTIKMIKKN
+546 DTVIQDTVKLIKKN
-560 NIDKQ
+560 SIDKQ
-565 RDFLIKRIREY
+565 RDALLKRIREF

-586 LDILIKQKME
+586 LDILLKQKME
-596 LDKQAQ
+596 LDKQVQ
-602 ALL
+602 SN

>member
-1 MSGFISQETINNVR
+1 MSGFISQDTINNVR
-15 DVSDIISVIGEY
+15 DSSDIISVIGEY

-78 MEHLSYPEAITTLA
+78 MEHLSYPDAITTLA
-92 KKSGIPIRYDNNGNP
+92 KKSGIPIKYDNNGNHNN
-107 SGQNQQKQQETQA
+107 QNQEKQKEIQSI
-120 KIEQNI
+120 IEQNI
-126 NLYEGVAT
+126 NLYEGVST

-143 EQGKFAF
+143 EQGKFAYN
-150 DYIKARGL
+150 YIKERGL
-158 TEETIEKFKLGYS
+158 TDETIEKFKIGYS
-171 PNDRYWL
+171 PNDRFWL
-178 KKFLKGKNFS
+178 KKFLKGKNYS
-188 EEFLNESGL
+188 DNFLNESGL

-250 RKRETLYAFNFA
+250 KKRETLYAFNFA
-262 KNAIRTNKTVIF
+262 KNSIRTNKTVIF

-311 ADTVLLSF
+311 ADTILLSF

-329 LRAIYMARRFDFTVK
+329 LRAVYMARRLDFTVK
-344 IIKLTG
+344 IIKLSG
-350 GKDPAEIMIKYG
+350 GKDPAEIMLKYG
-362 PQNLTSQVKN
+362 PANLTMQVKN
-372 SILDCDYLLNRMG
+372 SILDSDYLLNRLG
-385 EKYSIDTPEGK
+385 EKYPIDTPEGK
-396 TKAALEFFEYIDS
+396 TKAALEYFEYIDS

-448 NIRQN
+448 NIRKN

-459 KQKIYLNAEL
+459 KTKISLNAEL
-469 RGLISVLADL
+469 RGIIAVLADL
-479 DKFTIVKSQLKAD
+479 DKFKVVRQQIKAD
-492 NFQNPTA
+492 DFQNQSA
-499 KRLFEILEECF
+499 KSLFIILEECF
-510 TNNAFSI
+510 NQNAFSI
-517 PEILNRCDT
+517 PEILNRCEP

-546 DMVIQDTIKMIKKN
+546 DAVIQDTVKLIKKN
-560 NIDKQ
+560 SIDKQ
-565 RDFLIKRIREY
+565 RDALLKRIREF

-586 LDILIKQKME
+586 LDILLKQKME
-596 LDKQAQ
+596 LDKQVQ
-602 ALL
+602 SN

>member
-1 MSGFISQETINNVR
+1 MSGFISQDTINNVR
-15 DVSDIISVIGEY
+15 DSSDIISVIGEY

-78 MEHLSYPEAITTLA
+78 MEHLSYPDAITTLA
-92 KKSGIPIRYDNNGNP
+92 KKSGIPIKYDNNGNHNN
-107 SGQNQQKQQETQA
+107 QNQEKQKEIQSI
-120 KIEQNI
+120 IEQNI
-126 NLYEGVAT
+126 NLYEGVST

-143 EQGKFAF
+143 EQGKFAYN
-150 DYIKARGL
+150 YIKERGL
-158 TEETIEKFKLGYS
+158 TDETIEKFKIGYS
-171 PNDRYWL
+171 PNDRFWL
-178 KKFLKGKNFS
+178 KKFLKGKNYS
-188 EEFLNESGL
+188 DNFLNESGL

-250 RKRETLYAFNFA
+250 KKRETLYAFNFA

-311 ADTVLLSF
+311 ADTILLSF

-329 LRAIYMARRFDFTVK
+329 LRAVYMARRLDFTVK
-344 IIKLTG
+344 IIKLSG
-350 GKDPAEIMIKYG
+350 GKDPAEIMLKYG
-362 PQNLTSQVKN
+362 PENLTMQVKN
-372 SILDCDYLLNRMG
+372 SILDSDYLLNRLG
-385 EKYSIDTPEGK
+385 EKYPIDTPEGK
-396 TKAALEFFEYIDS
+396 TKAALEYFEYIDS

-448 NIRQN
+448 NIRKN

-459 KQKIYLNAEL
+459 KTKISLNAEL
-469 RGLISVLADL
+469 RGIIAVLADL
-479 DKFTIVKSQLKAD
+479 DKFKVVRQQIKAD
-492 NFQNPTA
+492 DFQNQNA
-499 KRLFEILEECF
+499 KSLFIILEECF
-510 TNNAFSI
+510 NQNAFSI
-517 PEILNRCDT
+517 PEILNRCEP

-546 DMVIQDTIKMIKKN
+546 DAVIQDTVKLIKKN
-560 NIDKQ
+560 SIDKQ
-565 RDFLIKRIREY
+565 RDALLKRIREF

-586 LDILIKQKME
+586 LDILLKQKME
-596 LDKQAQ
+596 LDKQVQ
-602 ALL
+602 SN

>member
-1 MSGFISQETINNVR
+1 MSGFISQDTINNVR
-15 DVSDIISVIGEY
+15 DSSDIISVIGEY

-78 MEHLSYPEAITTLA
+78 MEHLSYPDAITTLA
-92 KKSGIPIRYDNNGNP
+92 KKSGIPIKYDNNGNHNN
-107 SGQNQQKQQETQA
+107 QNQEKQKEIQSI
-120 KIEQNI
+120 IEQNI
-126 NLYEGVAT
+126 NLYEGVST

-143 EQGKFAF
+143 EQGKFAYN
-150 DYIKARGL
+150 YIKERGL
-158 TEETIEKFKLGYS
+158 TDETIEKFKIGYS
-171 PNDRYWL
+171 PNDRFWL
-178 KKFLKGKNFS
+178 KKFLKGKNYS
-188 EEFLNESGL
+188 DDFLNESGL

-228 RILHPQGPKDSKY
+228 RILHQQGPKDSKY

-250 RKRETLYAFNFA
+250 KKRETLYAFNFA
-262 KNAIRTNKTVIF
+262 KNSIRTNKTVIF

-311 ADTVLLSF
+311 ADTILLSF

-329 LRAIYMARRFDFTVK
+329 LRAVYMARRLDFTVK
-344 IIKLTG
+344 IIKLSG
-350 GKDPAEIMIKYG
+350 GKDPAEIMLKYG
-362 PQNLTSQVKN
+362 PENLTMQVKN
-372 SILDCDYLLNRMG
+372 SILDSDYLLNRLG
-385 EKYSIDTPEGK
+385 EKYPIDTPEGK
-396 TKAALEFFEYIDS
+396 TKAALEYFEYIDS

-448 NIRQN
+448 NIRKN

-459 KQKIYLNAEL
+459 KTKISLNAEL
-469 RGLISVLADL
+469 RGIIAVLADL
-479 DKFTIVKSQLKAD
+479 DKFKVVRQQIKAD
-492 NFQNPTA
+492 DFQNQSA
-499 KRLFEILEECF
+499 KSLFIILEECF
-510 TNNAFSI
+510 NQNAFSI
-517 PEILNRCDT
+517 PEILNRCEP

-546 DMVIQDTIKMIKKN
+546 DAVIQDTVKLIKKN
-560 NIDKQ
+560 SIDKQ
-565 RDFLIKRIREY
+565 RDALLKRIREF

-586 LDILIKQKME
+586 LDILLKQKME
-596 LDKQAQ
+596 LDKQVQ
-602 ALL
+602 SN

>member
-1 MSGFISQETINNVR
+1 MSGFISQDTINNVR
-15 DVSDIISVIGEY
+15 DSSDIISVIGEY

-78 MEHLSYPEAITTLA
+78 MEHLSYPDAITTLA
-92 KKSGIPIRYDNNGNP
+92 KKSGIPIKYDNNGNHNN
-107 SGQNQQKQQETQA
+107 QNQEKQKEIQSI
-120 KIEQNI
+120 IEQNI
-126 NLYEGVAT
+126 NLYEGVST

-143 EQGKFAF
+143 EQGKFAYN
-150 DYIKARGL
+150 YIKERGL
-158 TEETIEKFKLGYS
+158 TDETIEKFKIGYS
-171 PNDRYWL
+171 PNDRFWL
-178 KKFLKGKNFS
+178 KKFLKGKNYS
-188 EEFLNESGL
+188 DNFLNESGL

-250 RKRETLYAFNFA
+250 KKRETLYAFNFA
-262 KNAIRTNKTVIF
+262 KNSIRTNKTVIF

-311 ADTVLLSF
+311 ADTILLSF

-329 LRAIYMARRFDFTVK
+329 LRAVYMARRLDFTVK
-344 IIKLTG
+344 IIKLSG
-350 GKDPAEIMIKYG
+350 GKDPAEIMLKYG
-362 PQNLTSQVKN
+362 PENLTMQVKN
-372 SILDCDYLLNRMG
+372 SILDSDYLLNRLG
-385 EKYSIDTPEGK
+385 EKYPIDTPEGK
-396 TKAALEFFEYIDS
+396 TKAALEYFEYIDS

-448 NIRQN
+448 NIRKN

-459 KQKIYLNAEL
+459 KTKISLNAEL
-469 RGLISVLADL
+469 RGIIAVLADL
-479 DKFTIVKSQLKAD
+479 DKFKVVRQQIKAD
-492 NFQNPTA
+492 DFQNQSA
-499 KRLFEILEECF
+499 KSLFIILEECF
-510 TNNAFSI
+510 NQNAFSI
-517 PEILNRCDT
+517 PEILIRCEP

-546 DMVIQDTIKMIKKN
+546 DAVIQDTVKLIKKN
-560 NIDKQ
+560 SIDKQ
-565 RDFLIKRIREY
+565 RDALLKRIREF

-586 LDILIKQKME
+586 LDILLKQKME
-596 LDKQAQ
+596 LDKQVQ
-602 ALL
+602 SN